1 MAKEE
6 ICLVNDRTVKR
17 FSVSYSGPWIH
28 SSFLGA
34 RVKLS
39 FAFASVHNA
48 SEMALEMWLQASG
61 YYLALWVIH

>member
-1 MAKEE
+1 MAKDE

-17 FSVSYSGPWIH
+17 FSVSYSGPWFH

-48 SEMALEMWLQASG
+48 SKMALEM
-61 YYLALWVIH
+61 